1 MQRKCLFFICSKV
14 CFNSSIRN
22 VSNIQRKL
30 IHHSYVKNESLCK
43 HVNMYASAGRLF
55 DKNALFSS
63 SQTFRRYL
71 TTSVDSVN
79 TKLLNA
85 YNDSIE
91 YIRSLLEEK
100 SKLEKL
106 INNEAELSKEMDKA
120 DLFNRFG
127 YLCKIEKKH
136 EKIASIQSELKELA
150 QMMSDESN
158 NDEMKQ
164 MIQDDSERLQS
175 AMNSSKI
182 ELVDLLIIDEEE
194 DKEDVIMELS
204 AGVGGLE
211 SRIFC
216 SELFE
221 MYRLYSESRR
231 WSFKPIKIDTEHTE
245 LGEMMRK
252 AEIEINGEDV
262 FKYLKYEN
270 GVHRVQRVPKTESK
284 GRIHTSTVGVIVTP
298 KPNEIKI
305 ELNPK
310 ELKIETKTSG
320 GPGGQ
325 HANKTESAV
334 RILHIPTGIL
344 VYCDEE
350 RFQTQNRAR
359 ALNNLK
365 HKLYQKA
372 YEDQLNKRQANRK
385 LQIGSSSR
393 SERIRTYNF
402 IQDRITD
409 HRLDD
414 NFHNIPKFLS
424 GSIESMIECL
434 QNEHKLE
441 LLQEALDQF
450 ASKK

>member
-1 MQRKCLFFICSKV
+1 MQRKCLLVICSNV
-14 CFNSSIRN
+14 CFNSSFRN
-22 VSNIQRKL
+22 VSNIYYKSISNSYL
-30 IHHSYVKNESLCK
+30 KNKALSKNVYVKRL
-43 HVNMYASAGRLF
+43 LF
-55 DKNALFSS
+55 DKNGLFSP
-63 SQTFRRYL
+63 SQTAQRL
-71 TTSVDSVN
+71 LATSVNS
-79 TKLLNA
+79 KLLSA
-85 YNDSIE
+85 YNDSID
-91 YIRSLLEEK
+91 YIKSLVDEK

-106 INNEAELSKEMDKA
+106 INNEAELSKEANKA

-127 YLCKIEKKH
+127 FLCKIEKKH
-136 EKIASIQSELKELA
+136 EEIMSIQSELKELA
-150 QMMSDESN
+150 QMMNNESN
-158 NDEMKQ
+158 EEMKQ

-175 AMNSSKI
+175 KLNSSKI
-182 ELVDLLIIDEEE
+182 ELVDSLIIDEEE

-216 SELFE
+216 SELFD
-221 MYRLYSESRR
+221 MYRLYSEFKN
-231 WSFKPIKIDTEHTE
+231 WSFKPVKIDTENTE

-252 AEIEINGEDV
+252 AEVEIIGADV

-284 GRIHTSTVGVIVTP
+284 GRIHTSTVGVVVTP
-298 KPNEIKI
+298 KPTEIKI

-334 RILHIPTGIL
+334 RILHIPTGIV

-350 RFQTQNRAR
+350 RFQTQNRVR

-372 YEDQLNKRQANRK
+372 FEDQLNKRQANRK

-424 GSIESMIECL
+424 GSIEPMISCL

-441 LLQEALDQF
+441 LLQEVLDQF